1 MKIIFF
7 FFCFS
12 LEILISGHL
21 GMAIAKAKSGLP
33 QKTPEKLLAIEK
45 MKLSVE
51 YPEKISQFVFERKDQ
66 RNQPNEMIFTVE
78 GNLRKKRSLSSKDL
92 QWLSKTVSSVDFSA
106 SNPGGKCRVGAYN
119 LSIEDKK
126 NEKWIRKCIGALDGE
141 TQKLVS
147 LINTLYTFL

>member
-1 MKIIFF
+1 MKKAFF

-12 LEILISGHL
+12 MEILSSGYL
-21 GMAIAKAKSGLP
+21 GMAIANAKSGLP
-33 QKTPEKLLAIEK
+33 KKTPEKLPAIEK

-51 YPEKISQFVFERKDQ
+51 YPEKISQFIFERKHQ

-92 QWLSKTVSSVDFSA
+92 QWLSKTVSSVDFST
-106 SNPGGKCRVGAYN
+106 SNPGGNCRVGAYN
-119 LSIEDKK
+119 LSVENQKSKK
-126 NEKWIRKCIGALDGE
+126 NIRKCIGALDGE